1 MPKLFVSI
9 LLLLAVILIG
19 GGIYIAIWDVPPPVR
34 TVEKVLPDD
43 MLGK

>member
-1 MPKLFVSI
+1 MSKLLGSI
-9 LLLLAVILIG
+9 LVLLAVTIIG
-19 GGIYIAIWDVPPPVR
+19 GGIFISIWDVPPPVR

>member
-9 LLLLAVILIG
+9 LLLLTVILIG
-19 GGIYIAIWDVPPPVR
+19 GGIYIAVWDVPPPER